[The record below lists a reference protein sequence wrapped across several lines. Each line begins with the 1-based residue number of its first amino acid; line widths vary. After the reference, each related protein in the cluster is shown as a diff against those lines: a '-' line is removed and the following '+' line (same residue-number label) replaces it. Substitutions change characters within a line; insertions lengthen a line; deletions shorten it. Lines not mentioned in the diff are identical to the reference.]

1 MCIKTFV
8 KCATLATFEQRR
20 KRRTRKMKTMDI
32 FPTRIALVVAL
43 ALAGRSMTAATTN
56 APNEDFSPRLAT
68 LTRELKTGN
77 RDALANFWKEIDGK
91 SPLIEF
97 VERDHQR
104 RRLPFLWGADDNT
117 P

>member
-1 MCIKTFV
+1 
-8 KCATLATFEQRR
+8 
-20 KRRTRKMKTMDI
+20 MKTMDI

-97 VERDHQR
+97 VEIGRAHV
-104 RRLPFLWGADDNT
+104 
-117 P
+117 